1 VELPREAWAAL
12 AHREKVH
19 LDQGTLDRL
28 RGLGDPTRQID
39 LQEVYLPLTQLI
51 NLHRH
56 NTARLHGDAN
66 KFLHVKVRRTPYVIG
81 IAGSVAVGKSTFARL
96 LRELLSRSAGH
107 PRVELVATDGFL
119 HPNAVLQQQGLLQRK
134 GFPESYDRRALLKF
148 VMDVKSGHP
157 EVTTPVYSHITYDI
171 VPGEQVVVRSPDIL
185 IVEGLNVLQPA
196 RRHSD
201 GRPALAVSDFFDFSV
216 YVDAAQADIRRW
228 YVDRFLALRQT
239 AFTDPHSY
247 FRSYAHLSDDEAI
260 ATANRIWD
268 TINGPNLEQNI
279 EPTKPRATVI
289 LTKAGDHE
297 VQHVRIRKV

>member
-1 VELPREAWAAL
+1 MELPREAWAAL
-12 AHREKVH
+12 AHREKVR

-56 NTARLHGDAN
+56 NTGRLYGDAN
-66 KFLHVKVRRTPYVIG
+66 KFLHLKVRRTPYIIG

-96 LRELLSRSAGH
+96 LRELLARSAGH
-107 PRVELVATDGFL
+107 PRVELVTTDGFL
-119 HPNAVLQQQGLLQRK
+119 HPNSVLRQEGLLDRK

-148 VMDVKSGHP
+148 VVDVKSGHP
-157 EVTTPVYSHITYDI
+157 EVATPVYSHITYDI
-171 VPGEQVVVRSPDIL
+171 VPGEQIVVRSPDIL

-196 RRHSD
+196 RRNSD
-201 GRPALAVSDFFDFSV
+201 GRPALVVSDFFDFSV
-216 YVDAAQADIRRW
+216 YVDAAEADIRRW
-228 YVDRFLALRQT
+228 YVDRFLTLRQT
-239 AFTDPHSY
+239 AFTDPRSY
-247 FRSYAHLSDDEAI
+247 FRSYAHLSDEEAI
-260 ATANRIWD
+260 ATANRVWD